1 MLLQVSKITKR
12 FSGLVAVN
20 AVDMTVPAGEI
31 LGLIGPNGA
40 GKTTLFNVIAGVFP
54 PSEGDIR
61 FNGQS
66 IVGVAPEQICKA
78 GLVRTFQIP
87 QVFGSMTVLESI
99 QIAAFLHHR
108 GVSAACEAAMRVA
121 HRVGLGERMHVI
133 SAQLTTA
140 ERKRLEVARALAT
153 EPRMILLDEV
163 MAGLNPTEVN
173 RMLDL
178 VHQLRD
184 DGVTVLFVEHNL
196 HAVMQICD
204 RIVVLDHG
212 IKIADGLPAEVM
224 EIPAVIEAYLGT
236 AVPATEEA
244 TDA

>member
-1 MLLQVSKITKR
+1 MLLEVSKVTKK

-20 AVDMTVPAGEI
+20 TVDMMVPAGEI

-40 GKTTLFNVIAGVFP
+40 GKTTFFNVVAGVYAP
-54 PSEGDIR
+54 TQGDVR
-61 FNGQS
+61 FNGRS
-66 IVGVAPEQICKA
+66 IAGMAPEEICRA

-87 QVFGSMTVLESI
+87 QVFGSMTVLETI
-99 QIAAFLHHR
+99 QVAAFLR
-108 GVSAACEAAMRVA
+108 QRSVQRAQEAAAAVA
-121 HRVGLGERMHVI
+121 RRVGLGERLTML
-133 SAQLTTA
+133 SSQLTTA

-153 EPRMILLDEV
+153 EPKMILLDEV

-178 VHQLRD
+178 VRQLRD

-212 IKIADGLPAEVM
+212 TKIADGLPAEVM
-224 EIPAVIEAYLGT
+224 EIPAVVEAYLGT
-236 AVPATEEA
+236 AAPM
-244 TDA
+244 DAEGSDA